1 MSRLSQP
8 KFHLGS
14 SNGWRVNLNHM
25 AKGRTPFPVSYTR
38 NGEKWVRF
46 LFWELGIS
54 IKFDENQVKLVLYL
68 S

>member
-1 MSRLSQP
+1 
-8 KFHLGS
+8 
-14 SNGWRVNLNHM
+14 M
-25 AKGRTPFPVSYTR
+25 AKGRTPFPVSDTR

-46 LFWELGIS
+46 LFWELRIS